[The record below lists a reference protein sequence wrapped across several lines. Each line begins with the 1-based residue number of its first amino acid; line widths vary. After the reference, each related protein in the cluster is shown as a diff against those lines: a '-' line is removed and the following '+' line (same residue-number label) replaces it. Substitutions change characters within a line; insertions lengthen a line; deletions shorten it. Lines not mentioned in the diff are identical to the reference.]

1 MPEEIHDL
9 SKGWNN
15 LAAELLYA
23 YTPGGLPAE
32 ELTFYERR
40 IRANGGKAL
49 DQMCGAGRRL
59 FPLLARGL
67 EVHGADISADALHF
81 AKKEAE
87 TQKVQPTLYHQRIE
101 ECDIPHKYG
110 TIFCD
115 SFQVVADRHQ
125 ALATL
130 ERLWRHLVPGG
141 QLLLELFVPR
151 VVTQGPTC
159 NDADHPTRG
168 VPKPRRG
175 AEGEIVMT
183 LWSESV
189 DLFEQVLLS
198 KRRYDVYI
206 DGKCVRSET
215 HAHWLRWYFHYE
227 FIMMLENSGFDSIT
241 TYGDYTDNPATQDSK
256 TVVYGAR
263 RPHAS

>member
-1 MPEEIHDL
+1 MPEEVYDM
-9 SKGWNN
+9 SKGWNS
-15 LAAELLYA
+15 LAADLLYA

-49 DQMCGAGRRL
+49 EHGCGTGRRL
-59 FPLLARGL
+59 LPLLARGL
-67 EVHGADISADALHF
+67 EVHGADISADGLRF
-81 AKKEAE
+81 ARKEAE
-87 TQKVQPTLYHQRIE
+87 TQKVHLTLYHQRME

-110 TIFCD
+110 TIYCD
-115 SFQVVADRHQ
+115 SFQVIADRHQ
-125 ALATL
+125 ALTTL
-130 ERLWRHLVPGG
+130 QRFWQHLIPGG

-151 VVTQGPTC
+151 EVTQGPTC
-159 NDADHPTRG
+159 NDADHPTRW
-168 VPKPRRG
+168 RDMLLRDS
-175 AEGEIVMT
+175 EGEVKTIM
-183 LWSESV
+183 WSESV

-215 HAHWLRWYFHYE
+215 HAHWLRWYFQYE

-241 TYGDYTDNPATQDSK
+241 TYGDYTDDHATQDSK
-256 TVVYGAR
+256 IIIYGAR
-263 RPHAS
+263 RPRAS